1 MPEFE
6 LISQFTEDAFA
17 TEDRVCE
24 RPVCRARIAKGD
36 PCFYVGTV
44 DPGKPGRYVCGP
56 CHAHYLRMPATSVR
70 PTAVFA
76 AASSRSAS
84 MSSAAPQLSH
94 PFPDPHMIRKTVNAA
109 QRKSTV
115 NPPPVIAFG
124 QGSMSR
130 SAGPDITVPLSWG
143 QPQNVVHAAHPGR
156 SSGYS
161 VNHTQYSTER
171 EHWAKLSYALPP
183 TETITLNISAV
194 HEVGARKKGHWLAI
208 GNIREGKKDV
218 AAHINAPGLMDIAFD
233 TILPK
238 ILTFGAGFP
247 WRIEE
252 FVVRDAVW
260 VNLATHKA
268 SIPYFISQCM
278 VPSKKGSKA
287 PVFKTKQFALMVVV
301 PESQWNEY
309 EEWVEKAEEVAT
321 RQVQVQQQVETVQ
334 VTTPTRPVATR
345 QVQVQHR
352 VETVENVTTPT
363 RPTRQVQ
370 VPTPTRPTRQ
380 VQVQNLASHQ
390 PVIVPSIDHPS
401 TSESTKRS
409 HRHNL
414 STTTTSPS
422 PPHKKLAVVP
432 PGEAVFSSPDR
443 TDLKEALWTGG
454 NTTNF
459 DVAQVLGTYTENIQL
474 YPIPTRPLADI
485 LKNPGYRSF
494 QLDPTQSMIGRLTVN
509 SSSRSMLGAGGFKTA
524 HPGWLTLTPLVES
537 GLGSIPGQNVAVKRP
552 FHKVFPSASSFM
564 YKIGHF
570 SSADEIAKLFKEANV
585 LYWSRSLLQLTYAFI
600 DRCIA
605 SSDEPPPFSIPRV
618 RFVDAGLAFSYSQ
631 RDSKP
636 TRMGSKPG
644 STCAG
649 YLVEELIEG
658 GSDTFLK
665 FIHNMDSNPLL
676 DEDDYRN
683 KVASFFAFTQHV
695 QYVKTGGLAF
705 ISDYQGS
712 TELLTD
718 PQILTD
724 PSVGKGTDI
733 FGDGN
738 MECTVSMFE
747 KQHKCNEFCEW
758 RGFGLMPFVTT
769 TEDESTEETE
779 LPGSVDSETE
789 AGCSEDAPVAP

>member
-6 LISQFTEDAFA
+6 LISQYTEDAFA
-17 TEDRVCE
+17 AEDHVCE

-36 PCFYVGTV
+36 PCFYVGTI

-56 CHAHYLRMPATSVR
+56 CHAHYLTMPATSVR
-70 PTAVFA
+70 PSAVFT

-94 PFPDPHMIRKTVNAA
+94 TFPDPRTIRQTVNAA

-115 NPPPVIAFG
+115 NPPPIIAFG
-124 QGSMSR
+124 QGSMTHST
-130 SAGPDITVPLSWG
+130 GPDITVPLPWG

-171 EHWAKLSYALPP
+171 ERWAKLSYALPP
-183 TETITLNISAV
+183 TETITLDISAV
-194 HEVGARKKGHWLAI
+194 HEVGARKKGHWVAI

-218 AAHINAPGLMDIAFD
+218 NARIDAPGLMNIAFD

-268 SIPYFISQCM
+268 SVPYFISQCM

-287 PVFKTKQFALMVVV
+287 PTFKSKQFTLMVVI
-301 PESQWNEY
+301 PEAQWNEY
-309 EEWVEKAEEVAT
+309 EEWVEKAEE
-321 RQVQVQQQVETVQ
+321 
-334 VTTPTRPVATR
+334 VATR

-370 VPTPTRPTRQ
+370 HRVETVENVTTPTRPTRHRQ

-390 PVIVPSIDHPS
+390 PVIVPPMDQPS
-401 TSESTKRS
+401 TPESTKRS

-414 STTTTSPS
+414 STTTTSSS

-432 PGEAVFSSPDR
+432 PSEAVFSSPDR
-443 TDLKEALWTGG
+443 TDLKEALRTGG

-459 DVAQVLGTYTENIQL
+459 DVAQVLGTYTENIQF
-474 YPIPTRPLADI
+474 YAIPTRPLADI

-494 QLDPTQSMIGRLTVN
+494 QLDPTQSMVGQLTVN

-524 HPGWLTLTPLVES
+524 HPGWLSLTPLVES

-564 YKIGHF
+564 YKIGRF
-570 SSADEIAKLFKEANV
+570 SSVDEIAKLFKEANV

-605 SSDEPPPFSIPRV
+605 ASDEPPPFNIPRV
-618 RFVDAGLAFSYSQ
+618 RFIDAGLAFSYSQ

-636 TRMGSKPG
+636 TRAGSKTG

-658 GSDTFLK
+658 GSDAFLK
-665 FIHNMDSNPLL
+665 FIHNMDANPLL
-676 DEDDYRN
+676 DEDDYRY

-724 PSVGKGTDI
+724 PSVGEGMDL
-733 FGDGN
+733 FGEGN

-758 RGFGLMPFVTT
+758 RGFGLVPFVTT
-769 TEDESTEETE
+769 TEDESTEEAE
-779 LPGSVDSETE
+779 LPESVDSETE
-789 AGCSEDAPVAP
+789 AGCSEDAPIAS

>member
-6 LISQFTEDAFA
+6 LISQFTEDVLAA
-17 TEDRVCE
+17 EDHVCE
-24 RPVCRARIAKGD
+24 CPVCRARIAKGD

-76 AASSRSAS
+76 AASSKSTS
-84 MSSAAPQLSH
+84 MSSAALQLSH
-94 PFPDPHMIRKTVNAA
+94 PFPDLRMIQKTVNAT

-130 SAGPDITVPLSWG
+130 STGLDITVLLSWG

-161 VNHTQYSTER
+161 VNHTQYSTEHER
-171 EHWAKLSYALPP
+171 WVKLSYALPP
-183 TETITLNISAV
+183 TETITLDISAI
-194 HEVGARKKGHWLAI
+194 HEVGAWKKGHWLAI
-208 GNIREGKKDV
+208 GNIWEGKKDV
-218 AAHINAPGLMDIAFD
+218 AAHIDAPELMDIAFD

-247 WRIEE
+247 WHIEE

-321 RQVQVQQQVETVQ
+321 RQVQVQQQV
-334 VTTPTRPVATR
+334 TTPT
-345 QVQVQHR
+345 H
-352 VETVENVTTPT
+352 PT
-363 RPTRQVQ
+363 H
-370 VPTPTRPTRQ
+370 Q

-432 PGEAVFSSPDR
+432 PGEAVFSSPDH
-443 TDLKEALWTGG
+443 TDLKEALQTGG

-474 YPIPTRPLADI
+474 YPIPTHPLADI
-485 LKNPGYRSF
+485 LKNP
-494 QLDPTQSMIGRLTVN
+494 
-509 SSSRSMLGAGGFKTA
+509 SMLRAGGFKTA

-537 GLGSIPGQNVAVKRP
+537 GLGLIPGQNVAVKQP

-570 SSADEIAKLFKEANV
+570 TSADEIAKLFKEANV

-600 DRCIA
+600 NRCIA
-605 SSDEPPPFSIPRV
+605 SSDEPPPFSIPR
-618 RFVDAGLAFSYSQ
+618 
-631 RDSKP
+631 
-636 TRMGSKPG
+636 
-644 STCAG
+644 
-649 YLVEELIEG
+649 
-658 GSDTFLK
+658 DTFLK

-676 DEDDYRN
+676 DEDDYHN
-683 KVASFFAFTQHV
+683 KVASFFAFTQH
-695 QYVKTGGLAF
+695 YVKTGGLAF

-789 AGCSEDAPVAP
+789 AGCSEDAPVAS

>member
-1 MPEFE
+1 MPQFE
-6 LISQFTEDAFA
+6 LVSQFTEDAFA
-17 TEDRVCE
+17 AEDCVCE

-44 DPGKPGRYVCGP
+44 DPGKSGRHP
-56 CHAHYLRMPATSVR
+56 MR
-70 PTAVFA
+70 PTG
-76 AASSRSAS
+76 SS
-84 MSSAAPQLSH
+84 SSVVPQLSRT
-94 PFPDPHMIRKTVNAA
+94 FPDPRMICQTVNAA
-109 QRKSTV
+109 QRKCMFVIDYSTV

-124 QGSMSR
+124 HNMRPPSMTCST
-130 SAGPDITVPLSWG
+130 GPDIAVPLSWG
-143 QPQNVVHAAHPGR
+143 QLQNMAHAAQPSH

-161 VNHTQYSTER
+161 VNHAQYSTER

-183 TETITLNISAV
+183 METITLDISAV
-194 HEVGARKKGHWLAI
+194 HEVGARKKGHWVAI
-208 GNIREGKKDV
+208 GGKKDV
-218 AAHINAPGLMDIAFD
+218 DARIDAPGLMDIAFD

-238 ILTFGAGFP
+238 ILTFGAGFL

-252 FVVRDAVW
+252 FVVQDAVW
-260 VNLATHKA
+260 VDLSTHKA
-268 SIPYFISQCM
+268 SVPYFISQCM
-278 VPSKKGSKA
+278 VPSKKGSKG
-287 PVFKTKQFALMVVV
+287 PTFKTKQFALMVVV
-301 PESQWNEY
+301 PEAQWNEY
-309 EEWVEKAEEVAT
+309 EEWVEKAESEVAT
-321 RQVQVQQQVETVQ
+321 H
-334 VTTPTRPVATR
+334 

-363 RPTRQVQ
+363 RPTC
-370 VPTPTRPTRQ
+370 Q
-380 VQVQNLASHQ
+380 VQVQNLVSHQ
-390 PVIVPSIDHPS
+390 PVIMPSIDQPS
-401 TSESTKRS
+401 TSESTKQS

-414 STTTTSPS
+414 STTTTSSS
-422 PPHKKLAVVP
+422 PPHKKPAVAP
-432 PGEAVFSSPDR
+432 PEAVFSSPDR
-443 TDLKEALWTGG
+443 TDLKEALRAGG

-459 DVAQVLGTYTENIQL
+459 DVAQGELLLGTYTEDIQF
-474 YPIPTRPLADI
+474 YAIPTRPLADI
-485 LKNPGYRSF
+485 LKNPVYRCF
-494 QLDPTQSMIGRLTVN
+494 QLDPTQSMIGKLTVN

-524 HPGWLTLTPLVES
+524 HPGWISLAPLVEN

-564 YKIGHF
+564 YKIGRF
-570 SSADEIAKLFKEANV
+570 SLVDEIAKLFKEANV
-585 LYWSRSLLQLTYAFI
+585 LHWSHSLLQLTYAFI

-605 SSDEPPPFSIPRV
+605 SSDDPPPFNIPRV

-636 TRMGSKPG
+636 TRAGSKTG

-676 DEDDYRN
+676 DEDDYRY
-683 KVASFFAFTQHV
+683 KVALFFAFTQHV

-718 PQILTD
+718 P
-724 PSVGKGTDI
+724 SVGKGTDL
-733 FGDGN
+733 FGEGN

-758 RGFGLMPFVTT
+758 PGFGLVPFATM

-779 LPGSVDSETE
+779 
-789 AGCSEDAPVAP
+789 AGCREDALIVS